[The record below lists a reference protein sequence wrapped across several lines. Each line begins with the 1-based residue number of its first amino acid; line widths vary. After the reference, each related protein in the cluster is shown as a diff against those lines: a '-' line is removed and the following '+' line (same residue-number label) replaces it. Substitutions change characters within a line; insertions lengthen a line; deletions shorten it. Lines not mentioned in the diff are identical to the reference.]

1 MNKMKDLELKRI
13 KENNKGGLPE
23 FTKIIIIV
31 DGIKNPDK
39 ILKNTKEI
47 MTTVSEFAYTN
58 QWPSDDEWKTILPK
72 WFVESMTLKSSKERD
87 EDENLYHFES
97 WIANIKD
104 RAWLWYSSKIEK
116 DNLEFVLE
124 TLSIPYL
131 FSTFV
136 YILYSQGI
144 PMNSIVVKDDIYDNI

>member
-1 MNKMKDLELKRI
+1 MKGLELKRI
-13 KENNKGGLPE
+13 EENNKGGYPE
-23 FTKIIIIV
+23 FTKIIITV
-31 DGIKNPDK
+31 KNVKNPDDV
-39 ILKNTKEI
+39 LKKTKQV
-47 MTTVSEFAYTN
+47 MKVVSQYAYTN
-58 QWPSDDEWKTILPK
+58 DWPSDEEWKTILPK
-72 WFVESMTLKSSKERD
+72 WFVESMTLKSLEEIMKVKGQW
-87 EDENLYHFES
+87 HFES

-116 DNLEFVLE
+116 NSLEFVLE

-144 PMNSIVVKDDIYDNI
+144 PMENIIVKDGIYDE